1 MALIEYSSLVTAP
14 DASKVNSYN
23 LTLSN
28 KVDANITNVNDEATV
43 YYEKIKKNY
52 SNINTYFNKIG
63 DEFIAAKKNVTGA
76 DLKSKLQALGKACK
90 NQGQYCLS
98 RKNELTNYFEFAALE
113 QKIQDLEN
121 AISRL

>member
-1 MALIEYSSLVTAP
+1 MALYSSYVTAP
-14 DASKVNSYN
+14 KTETVKEYN

-28 KVDANITNVNDEATV
+28 KVNTNTINVNDAANM

-63 DEFIAAKKNVTGA
+63 DEFIAAKKNVTG
-76 DLKSKLQALGKACK
+76 DLKNSLQKQAKACK
-90 NQGQYCLS
+90 KQGEYCTH
-98 RKNELTNYFEFAALE
+98 RKNELVNYFEFASLE

>member
-63 DEFIAAKKNVTGA
+63 DEFIAAKKNVTG
-76 DLKSKLQALGKACK
+76 DLKNSLQKQAKACK
-90 NQGQYCLS
+90 KQGEYCTH
-98 RKNELTNYFEFAALE
+98 RKNELVNYFEFASLE